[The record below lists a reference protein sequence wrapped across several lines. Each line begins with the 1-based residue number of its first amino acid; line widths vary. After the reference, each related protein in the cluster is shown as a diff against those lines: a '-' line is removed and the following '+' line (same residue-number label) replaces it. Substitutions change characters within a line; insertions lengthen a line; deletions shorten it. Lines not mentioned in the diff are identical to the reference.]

1 MGRMVAAGVAFVTLD
16 GAGIGCHPH
25 QVQPAETPGR
35 DRTGGSRRLMDM
47 KGAANRLQI
56 LLEAAR
62 IGALQFQCGF

>member
-16 GAGIGCHPH
+16 GAGIGCNPDE
-25 QVQPAETPGR
+25 VQPAETTGR
-35 DRTGGSRRLMDM
+35 DRTGGSRRFMHM